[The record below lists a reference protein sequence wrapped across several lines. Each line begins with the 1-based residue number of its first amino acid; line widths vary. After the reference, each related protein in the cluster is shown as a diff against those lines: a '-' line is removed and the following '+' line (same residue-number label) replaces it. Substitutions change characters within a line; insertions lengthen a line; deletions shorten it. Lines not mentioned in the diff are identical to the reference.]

1 MSVEN
6 QSVFVVSGH
15 AADFVWR
22 CGGTIAKYAKAGA
35 NVHIVCVT
43 SGARGESGSCWSG
56 EEKPTEQEVRDI
68 RFAESQAAAAELGA
82 TVEYLDIEDHP
93 IQYNRDQIIQ
103 LAEIMRR
110 VRPTIIMTHGEID
123 VFNPDHEAVFQFTR
137 WALRAATVP
146 GVLPEIDIF
155 PQPQFYSFESDQS
168 TLDEFRPNIYID
180 ITDVIEVKIAAS
192 QRVPTQY
199 GAMGQRYVER
209 ADFRAKQIDS
219 FAISEPKYSEG
230 FRQHYPLNTE
240 FFPLTS

>member
-6 QSVFVVSGH
+6 QSVLVVSGH

-35 NVHIVCVT
+35 KVHVVCMT
-43 SGARGESGSCWSG
+43 SGARGESGKCWSG
-56 EEKPTEQEVRDI
+56 DVKPTEQEVREI
-68 RFAESQAAAAELGA
+68 RFAESQAAAEALGA

-93 IQYNRDQIIQ
+93 IQYTRDQIIQ

-110 VRPTIIMTHGEID
+110 VRPTIVMTHGEID
-123 VFNPDHEAVFQFTR
+123 VYNPDHEAVFQFTR

-146 GVLPEIDIF
+146 GVLPETEVF
-155 PQPQFYSFESDQS
+155 PQPQFYSYESDQS

-180 ITDVIEVKIAAS
+180 ISDVIETKIAAS
-192 QRVPTQY
+192 KLVPTQY

-209 ADFRAKQIDS
+209 ADFRAKQIDG
-219 FAISEPKYSEG
+219 FALVEPTYSEA
-230 FRQHYPLNTE
+230 FRQHFPLNTE
-240 FFPLTS
+240 FFPLSK